1 MSKNV
6 TQNKNE
12 LVKLQSVNDLRTT
25 MGGYFERLK
34 EATETGSRKI
44 AWCTSVGPAE
54 LLYSMGFE
62 VYFPENHGAM
72 LGAGKNADK
81 YIPTAVARGYSPDIC
96 SYLTSDIGA
105 FLQNETPLQK
115 SGFKSVPRPDILVYN
130 TNQCREVEDWF
141 SFYARHFN
149 VPIVGI
155 QTPLCISDLNPEI
168 IKSVS
173 DQYHRIITELE
184 KVAGRTFDID
194 RFREAVGLSHDGCV
208 LWSQVLQKAKHIPS
222 PINFFDSAIHMGPIV
237 VMRGT
242 SHAVDYYKILLAELE
257 ERIENNISAVP
268 EERFRI
274 YWEGMP
280 LWYKL
285 SSMAKLFATLDTG
298 IVASTYCNSWIFD
311 DLDPADPFESS
322 ALAYCKL
329 FIVRSETVKE
339 QVLKQLFQEFTI
351 HGIIYHESKTCAR
364 NSNNRFGMQN
374 RLSKQTGIPYLEIN
388 GDLND
393 PRCYSEEQSIIAIET
408 FIDQLAGK
416 DEGRGTK
423 DERQKTRSE
432 KREAKSEKQKAKK

>member
-1 MSKNV
+1 MTEKSIQEKS
-6 TQNKNE
+6 E
-12 LVKLQSVNDLRTT
+12 LVKLRSVNDLRRT
-25 MGGYFERLK
+25 MDDYFLKLK
-34 EATETGSRKI
+34 EAAETRNRKI

-81 YIPTAVARGYSPDIC
+81 YIPTAVAHGYSPDIC

-115 SGFKSVPRPDILVYN
+115 SGFSSVPRPDILVFN

-141 SFYARHFN
+141 SFYGRHFN
-149 VPIVGI
+149 VPVIGI
-155 QTPLCISDLNPEI
+155 HTPLCISDLNPEI

-173 DQYHRIITELE
+173 DQYYRLIPELE
-184 KVAGRTFDID
+184 KVTGKKFDLD
-194 RFREAVGLSHDGCV
+194 KFRETVGLSHDGCV
-208 LWSQVLQKAKHIPS
+208 LWKQILQKAQHLPS
-222 PINFFDSAIHMGPIV
+222 PINFFDAAIHMGPIV

-242 SHAVDYYKILLAELE
+242 QPAIDYYKILLAELD
-257 ERIENNISAVP
+257 ERIANNMSAVP
-268 EERFRI
+268 VEKFRI

-285 SSMAKLFATLDTG
+285 SNLAKLFAKLHTC

-311 DLDPADPFESS
+311 DLDSADPFGSS

-329 FIVRSETVKE
+329 FIVRSDSVKE
-339 QVLKQLFQEFTI
+339 NVLEQLCNEFTI
-351 HGIIYHESKTCAR
+351 QGIIYHESKTCTR
-364 NSNNRFGMQN
+364 NSNNRFGLQN
-374 RLSKQTGIPYLEIN
+374 RLFKQTGIPFLEIN

-408 FIDQLAGK
+408 FVDQLAGL
-416 DEGRGTK
+416 
-423 DERQKTRSE
+423 
-432 KREAKSEKQKAKK
+432 